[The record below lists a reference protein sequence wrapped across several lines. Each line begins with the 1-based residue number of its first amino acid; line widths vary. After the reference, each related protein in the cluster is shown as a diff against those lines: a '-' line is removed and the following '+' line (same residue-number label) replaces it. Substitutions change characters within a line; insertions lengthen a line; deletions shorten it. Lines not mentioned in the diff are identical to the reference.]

1 VPSQLFHVP
10 RTFRRSLFS
19 REIIKSG
26 NTRAEDIRSGN
37 VDSAAI
43 LRLSMSP
50 DEIDLVLFNRN
61 TSIHLE
67 EGINVLDQVLGQ
79 QLEQDLRHAQMKHLI
94 KQEYLEDEIFNSGQS
109 TPAQSPAR
117 SSGNESCS
125 LTPRRVKGGH
135 YDHYKDTSGK
145 INLELIS
152 DEMERARVEAKRVK
166 NREAA
171 AKSRAK
177 KKKQTEALEKKVGTL
192 RAATTEVTDEVVLLR
207 DQASTLRAI
216 LDEHERLCGAS
227 GDNESD

>member
-1 VPSQLFHVP
+1 L
-10 RTFRRSLFS
+10 
-19 REIIKSG
+19 REKINRELEK
-26 NTRAEDIRSGN
+26 AEAIRSGN
-37 VDSAAI
+37 ADSAAI

-79 QLEQDLRHAQMKHLI
+79 QLEQDLRQAQMKRLI

-125 LTPRRVKGGH
+125 LTPRRVKGH

-227 GDNESD
+227 GDYESD

>member
-1 VPSQLFHVP
+1 
-10 RTFRRSLFS
+10 
-19 REIIKSG
+19 
-26 NTRAEDIRSGN
+26 
-37 VDSAAI
+37 
-43 LRLSMSP
+43 MSP

-145 INLELIS
+145 INLELV
-152 DEMERARVEAKRVK
+152 RADPSKITGSHMQHLFHTLARGKRFLSNLSQCMTRLVTK
-166 NREAA
+166 
-171 AKSRAK
+171 
-177 KKKQTEALEKKVGTL
+177 TL
-192 RAATTEVTDEVVLLR
+192 V
-207 DQASTLRAI
+207 I
-216 LDEHERLCGAS
+216 LFRMQMF
-227 GDNESD
+227 

>member
-1 VPSQLFHVP
+1 
-10 RTFRRSLFS
+10 
-19 REIIKSG
+19 
-26 NTRAEDIRSGN
+26 
-37 VDSAAI
+37 
-43 LRLSMSP
+43 MSP

-67 EGINVLDQVLGQ
+67 EGINVLDQVLGH
-79 QLEQDLRHAQMKHLI
+79 QLDHCQSEIKRIQDLPSLI
-94 KQEYLEDEIFNSGQS
+94 KQEYLEDEIFGSGQS
-109 TPAQSPAR
+109 TPIQSPAR

-125 LTPRRVKGGH
+125 AAPRRVKGH

-177 KKKQTEALEKKVGTL
+177 KKKQTEALEKKVGVL
-192 RAATTEVTDEVVLLR
+192 RAATNEVSDEIHLLR
-207 DQASTLRAI
+207 EQANGLRAI
-216 LDEHERLCGAS
+216 LSEHERLCGAS
-227 GDNESD
+227 GGYESD